1 MYSPSF
7 VLMSA
12 LGFRFTGIPLLFSL
26 LCYGKL
32 FVIHNKPKK
41 TSIQSDAH
49 VQCIV
54 LPATYLYQKIDVS
67 IQLLCACQVLHVPC
81 FTHYAVVGNLQ
92 GPRSVKNGPK
102 KR

>member
-7 VLMSA
+7 VLTSA
-12 LGFRFTGIPLLFSL
+12 LGFRFTAIPFLFLLI
-26 LCYGKL
+26 CYVKL

-41 TSIQSDAH
+41 TSIQSDAY

-67 IQLLCACQVLHVPC
+67 IRLLCACQVLHVPC
-81 FTHYAVVGNLQ
+81 FTHYGVAGNL
-92 GPRSVKNGPK
+92 
-102 KR
+102 